1 MSIKT
6 ILERFKSPV
15 VWIGLGATLLS
26 AAQISPANMTSWP
39 ILWDNIV
46 ATVSN
51 PFLFV
56 GALIAVF
63 AFINNPETKDKF

>member
-15 VWIGLGATLLS
+15 VWFGLIATLAS
-26 AAQISPANMTSWP
+26 AAQISPENMTSWP

-51 PFLFV
+51 PFLV
-56 GALIAVF
+56 AMATVAVF
-63 AFINNPETKDKF
+63 AYINNPETKDKF